1 MTAAA
6 PALAGCRPMVATAIY
21 AGAQG
26 GYVRAVLALS
36 MAASA
41 RSLPLRFEFILH
53 EAQIH
58 RARDMLANIFLQSDC
73 THLLFVDDDVDFA
86 ADDVFAMIAAM
97 AAREDCAILGAPVPR
112 RVVNWTQVAR
122 AAERGLAR
130 GNPADLAGY
139 AGDFALSFLNPGQ
152 SFALNELVE
161 LTQLGGAFMLV
172 RRDVIE
178 TLCARHPEL
187 AFRVDARDR
196 QNARV
201 AEEVHGLF
209 MPMIE
214 PESRR
219 QLSEDYAFCHRAR
232 AAGFRIWLAPWVRTT
247 HSGPATFRGSLA
259 DLAPLFSDNP
269 VSSPE

>member
-36 MAASA
+36 MAAAA

-73 THLLFVDDDVDFA
+73 THLLFVDDDVDFG

-112 RVVNWTQVAR
+112 RVVNWAQVAR
-122 AAERGLAR
+122 AADRGLAR
-130 GNPADLAGY
+130 DNPADLAGY

-161 LTQLGGAFMLV
+161 LAQLGAAFMLV